1 MHLPRLTP
9 SRCHGT
15 GTQGTRG
22 RGAAW
27 AGMPHLLETAAEL
40 RYCLPQGQAPNIR
53 SLGGPG
59 EEEQAAP
66 YSMGA
71 GRLRYRNPTATC
83 TCVMFRKVADWI
95 PRHRFQGT

>member
-1 MHLPRLTP
+1 MLHLLPCP
-9 SRCHGT
+9 
-15 GTQGTRG
+15 TRSH
-22 RGAAW
+22 RAEKQKT
-27 AGMPHLLETAAEL
+27 LLETAAEL

-71 GRLRYRNPTATC
+71 GRLRYRNPHTRAQN
-83 TCVMFRKVADWI
+83 R
-95 PRHRFQGT
+95 